1 MLSRRHTLESLGA
14 LTLLSLAGCGH
25 RGSPVSDDAPAGG
38 TCSGNEI
45 SGEITVL
52 AAASLRECFE
62 EMGRLFE
69 AEHPGTRVIF
79 EFQGS
84 QDLVASLAA
93 GAQADLLATANAAT
107 MDKAHEQGLVAE
119 PVEFATNVLALIV
132 PAGNPG
138 QVTGLEDGSLEGKL
152 LVTCAPEVPCGAATL
167 ELSEALGI
175 ALSPVSQ
182 EQKVSDVRGK
192 VESGEADAGIVY
204 STDAASAGAAV
215 ETITL
220 PTNDVL
226 NHYLI
231 ALTEQDE
238 QGMAEETATARNT
251 AHVTPS
257 QSASSSC
264 RATAEAFQKRILSE
278 QGQNILQRTYGFGAP
293 SAGEAPTSRVP

>member
-1 MLSRRHTLESLGA
+1 MLSRRHALESLGA

-38 TCSGNEI
+38 ACSGNEV

-107 MDKAHEQGLVAE
+107 MDKAREQGLVAE
-119 PVEFATNVLALIV
+119 PVEFATNALALIV

-138 QVTGLEDGSLEGKL
+138 QVTGLEGKL

-220 PTNDVL
+220 PANDVL

-231 ALTEQDE
+231 ALTEQ
-238 QGMAEETATARNT
+238 GVAEETATASNT

-257 QSASSSC
+257 QSASSSR
-264 RATAEAFQKRILSE
+264 RATAEAFQQRILSE

-293 SAGEAPTSRVP
+293 STGEAPTSRVP